1 MFGLFSSRQ
10 KKIEQKLFSLAN
22 EISGIQKNIILYPK
36 ENTYKD
42 LHIDKTKELNNL
54 YNDLEKIKNKDY
66 VKNFIGQLTIKYKA
80 SENVLSKE
88 EQKLLD
94 KLLIEHKVKAKI
106 KI

>member
-10 KKIEQKLFSLAN
+10 KKIEQKLFLLAN
-22 EISGIQKNIILYPK
+22 EIAGIQKNIILYPK

-54 YNDLEKIKNKDY
+54 YRDLEKVKNKYY
-66 VKNFIGQLTIKYKA
+66 VKNFIEQLAIKYKN

-88 EQKLLD
+88 EQKSLD
-94 KLLIEHKVKAKI
+94 RLLIEYKI
-106 KI
+106 KTKFK

>member
-10 KKIEQKLFSLAN
+10 KKIEQKLFLLAN
-22 EISGIQKNIILYPK
+22 EIAGIQKNIILYPK

-54 YNDLEKIKNKDY
+54 YRDLEKVKNKDY
-66 VKNFIGQLTIKYKA
+66 VKNFIEQLAIKYKN

-88 EQKLLD
+88 EQKSLD
-94 KLLIEHKVKAKI
+94 RLLIEYKI
-106 KI
+106 KTKFK